1 MNKDRLMK
9 IALIGAGNVATHL
22 GKVLKEK
29 EYEVCQVYSRTE
41 QSAAALGTLLDC
53 AYTTSLEDVTA
64 EAELYIVSVK
74 DAVLQDLIPVLVKR
88 NPQALFVHTAGSM
101 PQSVWE
107 GHAVRYGVL
116 YPMQTFSKQ
125 RPVDF
130 AEVPFFV
137 EACMAD
143 DLHLLK
149 ELASTLS
156 PKVYEATSEQ
166 RRYLHIA
173 AVFACNFT
181 NHMYALAAELLKKH
195 QLPFEI
201 MLPLIDE
208 TARKV
213 HEIEPHLAQTGPAIR
228 YDENVIN
235 NHLQMLSDE
244 PEMQELYRLISES
257 IHRQNS

>member
-1 MNKDRLMK
+1 M
-9 IALIGAGNVATHL
+9 
-22 GKVLKEK
+22 
-29 EYEVCQVYSRTE
+29 
-41 QSAAALGTLLDC
+41 GTLLDC

-181 NHMYALAAELLKKH
+181 NHMYAVCAHLLSAQH
-195 QLPFEI
+195 LPFEA

-213 HEIEPHLAQTGPAIR
+213 HHLSPVEAQTGPACR
-228 YDENVIN
+228 YDVNVIER
-235 NHLQMLSDE
+235 HLEMLASE
-244 PEMQELYRLISES
+244 PELAAMYEQISKN
-257 IHRQNS
+257 IHNYTISKNQKP